1 MAVDGTHGAIECLGD
16 GLDLQVGDPDDLAGI
31 LFQQVQRF
39 VVHPADSGIELSD
52 GLIHFFDA
60 VEVLVVGEADD
71 FVLSGH
77 SIHILS
83 FQKRK
88 RV

>member
-31 LFQQVQRF
+31 SFQQVQRF

-60 VEVLVVGEADD
+60 GEVLVVGEADD
-71 FVLSGH
+71 LILGGHIIQVLS
-77 SIHILS
+77 
-83 FQKRK
+83 F
-88 RV
+88 